1 MAYYIAELD
10 EAQQIAAVW
19 IKESMA
25 RGPRVFD
32 PAKHFFD
39 ADTASG
45 FIGATKEEI
54 TSWIDRAGLSA
65 QHTSYS

>member
-54 TSWIDRAGLSA
+54 ASWIDRAGLSA